1 VSLYTMIFFSVML
14 DTAVLKQLET
24 NHLQHLSLDAMKT
37 HFLLNLIIRDTV
49 NWNIIFL
56 SDKIT

>member
-1 VSLYTMIFFSVML
+1 MSLYTMIFFSVML

-49 NWNIIFL
+49 N
-56 SDKIT
+56 